1 MEEVEEGEKMEMRI
15 KEMEEVEINNKVEV
29 LKTKKSV
36 LLSIKH

>member
-36 LLSIKH
+36 LSSIDH

>member
-1 MEEVEEGEKMEMRI
+1 MEEVEEEENMEMRI

-36 LLSIKH
+36 LSSIDH